1 MHSHLLFLALDVA
14 REREAE
20 ARAARLAASLRPA
33 TPRFARARRLVARAA
48 VAVARRAD
56 ADVIPGSRQAP
67 GSTLAAGWPG
77 PSAR

>member
-20 ARAARLAASLRPA
+20 ARAERLAAGARA
-33 TPRFARARRLVARAA
+33 AGPRFAGARRFVARAA
-48 VAVARRAD
+48 VALARRAD

-67 GSTLAAGWPG
+67 VPPLAAGWPG